1 MCHGRSPDPVLDFF
15 YPSMQVFRRLFVV
28 LVVSLIAGG
37 ATAPKAASAP
47 SVGPSSSSNPPNII
61 LITLDTTRADRM
73 GFLGSKRGL
82 TPNLDSL
89 ARQSVVFTR
98 AYAQIPL
105 TTPSHA
111 VLLTGTYPQFNHL
124 DGLIQPLRPE
134 LPYLPDL
141 LHQHG
146 YHTAAFVGSM
156 VLDPATAAAPGFDR
170 GFDVYDA
177 DFHNPRPGEDRYH
190 SLERRGGEVASRAM
204 GWLSHNSQGPFFIWL
219 HFYDA
224 HEPYDPPEPFRAHYA
239 SEPYD
244 GEIAYTDS
252 VVGCV
257 VDVLQRNGLFQ
268 NTVIAIAADHGEALG
283 EHGEKWHGMFLYD
296 ETIRVPLLLKLPG
309 EKFAGERVEA
319 RVALADVAPSLL
331 QAVSVPIPATVQGIS
346 LWPLMDAAKSGDG
359 KQSARSENKPPERAI
374 YSETNYAHRVFGWSD
389 LRSWRAEK
397 YLYVQAPKREL
408 YDQTSDPEAL
418 KNLATSAKAVADTL
432 DGQLTDFRKKTSGAA
447 VEQAEVDLA
456 MEGKLRALGYLGSES
471 GNSNN
476 NNKEQALVDP
486 KDKIDFANKIHQY
499 MFGLEENHYPEAFA
513 GLHELAE
520 QYPADA
526 GTAYLEFGK
535 ALIHLE
541 KFQEAVP
548 VLRSAVEK
556 MPDSSSAHYQL
567 GLALIKTGQ
576 WDAAL
581 PEIKAAVEHDPTS
594 AQMHYY
600 LAAVN
605 TRLKNVPEASREYE
619 KALELDPNHFQ
630 ANLRYGR
637 LLFLEG
643 HPDAALPRLSRAA
656 QVNPDS
662 AEAHAFLADAYQKLG
677 QTENAQRERAKAT
690 ELRTQPE

>member
-1 MCHGRSPDPVLDFF
+1 
-15 YPSMQVFRRLFVV
+15 MQVFRRLFVV
-28 LVVSLIAGG
+28 LVVSLLAGG
-37 ATAPKAASAP
+37 ETAPKAASAP
-47 SVGPSSSSNPPNII
+47 SANTSADPSATPNPPNII

-82 TPNLDSL
+82 TPNLDAL
-89 ARQSVVFTR
+89 ARESVVFTR

-190 SLERRGGEVASRAM
+190 SLERRAGDVASRAM

-224 HEPYDPPEPFRAHYA
+224 HEPYDPPEPFKAHYA

-252 VVGCV
+252 VVGGV
-257 VDVLQRNGLFQ
+257 IDVLRRNGLFQ

-296 ETIRVPLLLKLPG
+296 ETIRVPLLLKLPT

-319 RVALADVAPSLL
+319 GVALADVAPSLL
-331 QAVSVPIPATVQGIS
+331 QAASVPIPASVQGVS
-346 LWPLMDAAKSGDG
+346 LWPLMDAALMETAKSGDG
-359 KQSARSENKPPERAI
+359 KQSAGSEKKPAERAI
-374 YSETNYAHRVFGWSD
+374 YSETNYAHRVFGWSE

-408 YDQTSDPEAL
+408 YDQISDPEAL

-432 DGQLTDFRKKTSGAA
+432 DGQLTDFRKKTGSAA
-447 VEQAEVDLA
+447 VEQAAVDPA
-456 MEGKLRALGYLGSES
+456 MEGKLRALGYLGSGGDGS
-471 GNSNN
+471 NSS
-476 NNKEQALVDP
+476 NKEQALIDP

-499 MFGLEENHYPEAFA
+499 MFGLEEDHYAEAFA

-526 GTAYLEFGK
+526 GIAYLEFGK

-541 KFQEAVP
+541 KYQEAVP

-556 MPDSSSAHYQL
+556 MPGSSSAHYQL

-576 WDAAL
+576 WEAAL
-581 PEIKAAVEHDPTS
+581 PEIQAAVEHDPTS

-605 TRLKNVPEASREYE
+605 NRLMHVPEASKEYE
-619 KALELDPNHFQ
+619 KTLELDPNHFQ

-643 HPDAALPRLSRAA
+643 HPDAALPKLNRAA

-662 AEAHAFLADAYQKLG
+662 PEAHAFLADAYQKLG
-677 QTENAQRERAKAT
+677 QADNAERERAKAA
-690 ELRTQPE
+690 ELRAQPE